1 MSLNY
6 QNHKNSQVN
15 NKFRF
20 QTPNWFIEIC
30 INEFWEISFHNQV
43 NDEIIDEYDIL
54 EMSEL
59 KHTEEDIVNTLDM
72 KWYSL
77 VCVINNS
84 KIHEFIDFLEKQNF
98 NYEKRI
104 VSRIDKINSMIF
116 LKLKLSRIESD
127 KRVTNINDEIYRI
140 LHM

>member
-6 QNHKNSQVN
+6 QNNKNSQVN

-20 QTPNWFIEIC
+20 QTPNWFIEVF

-77 VCVINNS
+77 VCVINNNQ
-84 KIHEFIDFLEKQNF
+84 IHEFIDFLNKHNF
-98 NYEKRI
+98 NYEKRT
-104 VSRIDKINSMIF
+104 VSRLDKISSMIF
-116 LKLKLSRIESD
+116 LKLKQVRIESD
-127 KRVTNINDEIYRI
+127 KKVTNINDEIYRI